1 MAYERVM
8 VGHELPV
15 SLDRFGLASET
26 NRSRFFWDPGIID
39 GFRREPLIVV
49 VPKVG
54 MTFLVYEI
62 FPKIPV
68 GVVWRIRQRVVRP
81 SHHV

>member
-26 NRSRFFWDPGIID
+26 NRSRFFWDRSRTERNAGGCAAAQRMPL
-39 GFRREPLIVV
+39 RRRAHSAPLI
-49 VPKVG
+49 G
-54 MTFLVYEI
+54 
-62 FPKIPV
+62 
-68 GVVWRIRQRVVRP
+68 QRSSPRRLP
-81 SHHV
+81 RSGKT